1 MDNFEV
7 DKLKKALT
15 LYGMASTDC
24 TWMLTAA
31 VLFIPTLASGAILE
45 LVFRWVNLSAILFD
59 GVSNFNMSMPLIH
72 RNIPLHIPSDALA
85 RLFSNNARNLSLGPA
100 SCPTASSSVSASS
113 SLPPLRYH
121 IFKEPL
127 PYPVGLKLQND
138 IIDRRL
144 AAKSKDLIGSKG
156 LGDVVLLLEHTPTYT
171 TGRRDNTP
179 NPNELHP
186 EEKKVQNVGASFYI
200 TKRGGQTPTRCYVE
214 FLQAMLSNYIRDISA
229 LDDILAPHPD
239 GHVGVF
245 SSPTEKVASIGIH
258 LRHRI
263 TSHGFAMNIT
273 HEPIAW
279 FDLVM
284 ACGLADVRAI
294 SLHDLITRGAMQ
306 DGIIAPRL
314 PSVQDVARSIM
325 PKFGE
330 MFGREIKALNSLDSG
345 EAGEIWG
352 LVQAAEQGAREKND
366 KCGGWPS
373 GPVLSQRA

>member
-1 MDNFEV
+1 
-7 DKLKKALT
+7 
-15 LYGMASTDC
+15 
-24 TWMLTAA
+24 
-31 VLFIPTLASGAILE
+31 
-45 LVFRWVNLSAILFD
+45 
-59 GVSNFNMSMPLIH
+59 MP
-72 RNIPLHIPSDALA
+72 RSVA
-85 RLFSNNARNLSLGPA
+85 RLFSSNARNFSLGPA
-100 SCPTASSSVSASS
+100 SCPTASSSISASS

-144 AAKSKDLIGSKG
+144 VAKSKDPIGSTG

-186 EEKKVQNVGASFYI
+186 EEKKVQNVGAGFYI
-200 TKRGGQTPTRCYVE
+200 TKRGGQVTYHGPGQLVGYPILDLNVMETPTRCYVE

-273 HEPIAW
+273 PEPIAW

-284 ACGLADVRAI
+284 ACGLADVRAV

-306 DGIIAPRL
+306 DGIIPSRL

-325 PKFGE
+325 PRFGE
-330 MFGREIKALNSLDSG
+330 MFGREIKALDARDSG

-352 LVQAAEQGAREKND
+352 LVQKAEQGARENND

-373 GPVLSQRA
+373 KPLLSQRA

>member
-1 MDNFEV
+1 
-7 DKLKKALT
+7 
-15 LYGMASTDC
+15 
-24 TWMLTAA
+24 
-31 VLFIPTLASGAILE
+31 
-45 LVFRWVNLSAILFD
+45 
-59 GVSNFNMSMPLIH
+59 MS
-72 RNIPLHIPSDALA
+72 RSVA

-171 TGRRDNTP
+171 TGRRDKTP

-200 TKRGGQTPTRCYVE
+200 TKRGGQVTYHGPGQLVGYPILDLNVMETPTRCYVE

>member
-1 MDNFEV
+1 
-7 DKLKKALT
+7 
-15 LYGMASTDC
+15 
-24 TWMLTAA
+24 
-31 VLFIPTLASGAILE
+31 
-45 LVFRWVNLSAILFD
+45 
-59 GVSNFNMSMPLIH
+59 
-72 RNIPLHIPSDALA
+72 
-85 RLFSNNARNLSLGPA
+85 
-100 SCPTASSSVSASS
+100 
-113 SLPPLRYH
+113 
-121 IFKEPL
+121 
-127 PYPVGLKLQND
+127 
-138 IIDRRL
+138 
-144 AAKSKDLIGSKG
+144 
-156 LGDVVLLLEHTPTYT
+156 
-171 TGRRDNTP
+171 
-179 NPNELHP
+179 
-186 EEKKVQNVGASFYI
+186 
-200 TKRGGQTPTRCYVE
+200 
-214 FLQAMLSNYIRDISA
+214 
-229 LDDILAPHPD
+229 
-239 GHVGVF
+239 
-245 SSPTEKVASIGIH
+245 
-258 LRHRI
+258 
-263 TSHGFAMNIT
+263 MNIT